1 MIKFKPKQRRIKNCK
16 LVEKVEDS
24 ILIRIPSGLKAA
36 LKKRAAKEGTTVSK
50 LIRGAMCDLVGWERI
65 D

>member
-1 MIKFKPKQRRIKNCK
+1 MKKFKERKIRNCK
-16 LVEKVEDS
+16 VVEKVGDS
-24 ILIRIPSGLKAA
+24 ILIRIPSGLKES
-36 LKKRAAKEGTTVSK
+36 LKKRAAKEGVTVTE